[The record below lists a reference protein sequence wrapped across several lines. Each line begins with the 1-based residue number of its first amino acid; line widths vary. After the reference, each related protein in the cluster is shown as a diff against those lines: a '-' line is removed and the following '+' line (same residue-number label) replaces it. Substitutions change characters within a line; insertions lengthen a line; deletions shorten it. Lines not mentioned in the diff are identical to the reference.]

1 MTWVLFNTLFIKLL
15 TQIVFWGK
23 LLLTLAPLL
32 LLLTVVIVGVGATV
46 ATLTILVWSSP
57 DSRGIEIVYG

>member
-1 MTWVLFNTLFIKLL
+1 MFNTLFIKLL